1 MIKVINNIFEIKM
14 YMRLMML
21 IMRYNDVNKGLD

>member
-1 MIKVINNIFEIKM
+1 MIKVNNNIFEIKM

-21 IMRYNDVNKGLD
+21 IIRYNDVNKGLY

>member
-1 MIKVINNIFEIKM
+1 MIKVINNIFEIEM